1 MTLSYADSLHL
12 ESIESRKVPSKENRE
27 KTDEEKEDDDLDLIS
42 GEMSFQELNEHIFQ
56 RWFER
61 PNF

>member
-27 KTDEEKEDDDLDLIS
+27 KTDEEKEDDDLDLFS

>member
-27 KTDEEKEDDDLDLIS
+27 KTDEEKEDDDLDLFS

-56 RWFER
+56 R
-61 PNF
+61 